1 MRSVRSCAFGRPGE
15 KPVTPISSLLID
27 RGDRSPGVKDTGRLL
42 TLFSDPSRESC
53 GVAVGGGGSRSKVTE
68 LERDSFAFELPRER
82 IGFGFDASSA
92 SVSASEEPPPGGD
105 ERTRAAGIA

>member
-1 MRSVRSCAFGRPGE
+1 MRSVRSCAFGRPE
-15 KPVTPISSLLID
+15 KPATPISSLLID

-92 SVSASEEPPPGGD
+92 SVSGSEAPPPGGD

>member
-27 RGDRSPGVKDTGRLL
+27 LGERSPGVKDSRLL

-53 GVAVGGGGSRSKVTE
+53 GVAVGGGGSRSKVTL